1 MGAGS
6 AQGYLADCAEASST
20 VDSGFESTDPGGV
33 RMKRVLIE
41 DAPSALDSTG
51 LLQRLD
57 KDRCGSVVS
66 FLGITRGE
74 DDGQEVLRL
83 EFDAWADQ
91 LPSVLHRLAEEAI
104 SEFGVHAIAMSHR
117 TGTVLPGEDI
127 VCIHVAS
134 PHRKEGFEACAW
146 LIDALK
152 AQAPVWKKEVRA
164 DGAHWKEGL
173 G

>member
-1 MGAGS
+1 MI
-6 AQGYLADCAEASST
+6 
-20 VDSGFESTDPGGV
+20 
-33 RMKRVLIE
+33 LIE
-41 DAPSALDSTG
+41 EATHHLDVEG
-51 LLQRLD
+51 LRTRLETEG
-57 KDRCGSVVS
+57 CGSIVS
-66 FLGITRGE
+66 FIGITRGI
-74 DDGQEVLRL
+74 DQGQDVLRL
-83 EFDAWADQ
+83 EFDAWKEK
-91 LPSVLHRLAEEAI
+91 LSSVLHDLAAQAI
-104 SEFGVHAIAMSHR
+104 ADFGVHAVAMSHR

-134 PHRKEGFEACAW
+134 PHRKEGFAACTW

>member
-1 MGAGS
+1 
-6 AQGYLADCAEASST
+6 
-20 VDSGFESTDPGGV
+20 
-33 RMKRVLIE
+33 
-41 DAPSALDSTG
+41 
-51 LLQRLD
+51 
-57 KDRCGSVVS
+57 
-66 FLGITRGE
+66 
-74 DDGQEVLRL
+74 
-83 EFDAWADQ
+83 
-91 LPSVLHRLAEEAI
+91 
-104 SEFGVHAIAMSHR
+104 
-117 TGTVLPGEDI
+117 VLPGEDI

>member
-1 MGAGS
+1 
-6 AQGYLADCAEASST
+6 
-20 VDSGFESTDPGGV
+20 
-33 RMKRVLIE
+33 MKRVLIE

-57 KDRCGSVVS
+57 KDGCGSVVS
-66 FLGITRGE
+66 FLGITRGME
-74 DDGQEVLRL
+74 GDEEVLRL
-83 EFDAWADQ
+83 EFDAWAEK
-91 LPSVLHRLAEEAI
+91 LPSVLNDLASQAI
-104 SEFGVHAIAMSHR
+104 ADFGVHAVAISHR